1 VTLDGKAMSR
11 EAREYCEANGL
22 DPGRVSVTWN
32 AAGAITGHV
41 DLVGPVAWPP
51 CCCGNEGCDGGLTE
65 RLEMW
70 GIDPAEVTSHQGT
83 IALGEK

>member
-1 VTLDGKAMSR
+1 MLDGGKMIR

-22 DPGRVSVTWN
+22 DSSRVSITWN
-32 AAGAITGHV
+32 AAGAITGHA
-41 DLVGPVAWPP
+41 DLKGPVAWPA
-51 CCCGNEGCDGGLTE
+51 CCCGKEGCDGGLAE
-65 RLEMW
+65 RLEAW